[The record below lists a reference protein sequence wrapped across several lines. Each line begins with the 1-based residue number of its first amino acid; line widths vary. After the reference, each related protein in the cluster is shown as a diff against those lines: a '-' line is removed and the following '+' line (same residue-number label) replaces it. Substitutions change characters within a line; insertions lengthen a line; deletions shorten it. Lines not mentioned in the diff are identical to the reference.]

1 MATTDYCG
9 ISEKRGVVRRAIED
23 GLYDFRTL
31 YRAPCTVCRRPD
43 CRRGEEARAP
53 IGERQGKGKGHLL
66 GKDRGREKGIE
77 LESVPKTQAL
87 ARGEASSYSDCL
99 PILLWTTFVR
109 FVERQVARPGSGTE
123 QGLRCAQMTSR
134 VIILRGAITC

>member
-1 MATTDYCG
+1 MATTAYCG

-31 YRAPCTVCRRPD
+31 HRAPCTVCRRPD

-53 IGERQGKGKGHLL
+53 IGERQGKGKG
-66 GKDRGREKGIE
+66 IE

-87 ARGEASSYSDCL
+87 ARVGRLPAILTVFLFCFGPLLCAS
-99 PILLWTTFVR
+99 
-109 FVERQVARPGSGTE
+109 
-123 QGLRCAQMTSR
+123 
-134 VIILRGAITC
+134 LRGRSRGLVLALSRGSVVRK

>member
-1 MATTDYCG
+1 MATTDCCG

-31 YRAPCTVCRRPD
+31 CRAPCTVCRRPD
-43 CRRGEEARAP
+43 CRRGGEARAP
-53 IGERQGKGKGHLL
+53 TGERQGKGKGHLL

-87 ARGEASSYSDCL
+87 ARVGRLPAILIVFLFCFGPLLCAS
-99 PILLWTTFVR
+99 
-109 FVERQVARPGSGTE
+109 
-123 QGLRCAQMTSR
+123 
-134 VIILRGAITC
+134 LRGRSRGLVLAPSVGCPVRK